1 MNQGRC
7 GECGDNWATAR
18 PRPNDEGGLYGKGII
33 AANYTQGQVI
43 DVQVILKANHG
54 GFLEF
59 RLCANKTSIN
69 ELSTDECFDK
79 NLLQLEDGTTR
90 YIVGLAGPAT
100 TVNLK
105 VRLPFGVSC
114 QHCVLQ
120 MWWKTNSN
128 NNGCG
133 EIGCGNQEQ
142 YKNCADVAIMST
154 STFSQTS
161 TTPQTS
167 TTTTRFPPCFGRTT
181 CVGTTTTSTTTTAPP
196 VFIQSTSHCLLKIQ
210 IFDS

>member
-1 MNQGRC
+1 MGFSNSASARTRPPPTNQ
-7 GECGDNWATAR
+7 
-18 PRPNDEGGLYGKGII
+18 L
-33 AANYTQGQVI
+33 
-43 DVQVILKANHG
+43 
-54 GFLEF
+54 
-59 RLCANKTSIN
+59 
-69 ELSTDECFDK
+69 TDECFDK

-90 YIVGLAGPAT
+90 YILGAATGVPNGP
-100 TVNLK
+100 VNLRL
-105 VRLPFGVSC
+105 RLPAGVSC
-114 QHCVLQ
+114 QYCVLQ

-128 NNGCG
+128 NNGCNSTDV
-133 EIGCGNQEQ
+133 GCGNQEQ

-161 TTPQTS
+161 TTPPTS

>member
-59 RLCANKTSIN
+59 RLCADKTSIN

-142 YKNCADVAIMST
+142 YFNIPANFNNNSISAMLRQNVLGYNNYQYDYNCST
-154 STFSQTS
+154 GIYSIPFRLS
-161 TTPQTS
+161 
-167 TTTTRFPPCFGRTT
+167 
-181 CVGTTTTSTTTTAPP
+181 
-196 VFIQSTSHCLLKIQ
+196 I
-210 IFDS
+210 